1 VLLVV
6 VEELVDVEIVKGAVV
21 VESHM
26 IIVKIEGVGD
36 REDPIL
42 SEVIIWLNG
51 VRSAEIALEVILM
64 NVIVAKSCESAGVV
78 AGRVQGR
85 CSCD

>member
-6 VEELVDVEIVKGAVV
+6 VEELVDVEIVKAAVV

-36 REDPIL
+36 SEDPAL
-42 SEVIIWLNG
+42 SEVIIWLSG
-51 VRSAEIALEVILM
+51 VRSAEIALEVVLM
-64 NVIVAKSCESAGVV
+64 NAIVAKSCESAGAV